1 MTRQQ
6 RARRIYTW
14 RGAAVALLFFTAW
27 MLASSYCSQ
36 LTQ

>member
-1 MTRQQ
+1 MTRLQ

-14 RGAAVALLFFTAW
+14 RGSVAALLFFTVW
-27 MLASSYCSQ
+27 MLLSSYCSQ